1 MRCIPK
7 SPLNGVSMS
16 VPEGLIHK
24 YVKMVLDMDV
34 QGVMVSS
41 TMG

>member
-1 MRCIPK
+1 MRCILK
-7 SPLNGVSMS
+7 SLLDRVSIS
-16 VPEGLIHK
+16 VLEGLIHK

-34 QGVMVSS
+34 QGMMVSS